1 MKKIFIALVLC
12 LGVQT
17 QADAQFLKK
26 LGDAIEKG
34 AKKLNQ
40 TAEKLDKALGGSQTQ
55 GSGTAANASN
65 QTNKEDQMIGQ
76 TVKIG
81 QSTLAKFGDNPCV
94 DINWQGLYRIYG
106 STIVS
111 ASFQLINMGELRVSV
126 SWHDSA
132 RNYALDTQGRQYRDE
147 AALAANRTVGPYH
160 LEPGAKALYSFN
172 YEDVPASVQE
182 MQMVLLGVNSNL
194 GQQTGGH
201 HYSFRINDAPISIL
215 PAVTAKGIYGQQKVL
230 IGQTIASLPKVFPYV
245 YDAYTVST
253 EEDEGETTTI
263 VTFTLNGQETM
274 TAISNDNKTIA
285 NIDIR
290 TSAVYAKV
298 GRNYYCCGN
307 QMRFLKG
314 ERGTSEDPDYGQV
327 SYQGIY
333 FDKDEQG
340 NICAIHI

>member
-1 MKKIFIALVLC
+1 MKSVI
-12 LGVQT
+12 
-17 QADAQFLKK
+17 
-26 LGDAIEKG
+26 
-34 AKKLNQ
+34 
-40 TAEKLDKALGGSQTQ
+40 
-55 GSGTAANASN
+55 
-65 QTNKEDQMIGQ
+65 
-76 TVKIG
+76 
-81 QSTLAKFGDNPCV
+81 
-94 DINWQGLYRIYG
+94 
-106 STIVS
+106 
-111 ASFQLINMGELRVSV
+111 SFTS
-126 SWHDSA
+126 
-132 RNYALDTQGRQYRDE
+132 
-147 AALAANRTVGPYH
+147 
-160 LEPGAKALYSFN
+160 
-172 YEDVPASVQE
+172 
-182 MQMVLLGVNSNL
+182 GVNSNL

-230 IGQTIASLPKVFPYV
+230 IGQTIASLPKAFPYV

-327 SYQGIY
+327 SYQGMY
-333 FDKDEQG
+333 FDEDEQG
-340 NICAIHI
+340 NICTIHI